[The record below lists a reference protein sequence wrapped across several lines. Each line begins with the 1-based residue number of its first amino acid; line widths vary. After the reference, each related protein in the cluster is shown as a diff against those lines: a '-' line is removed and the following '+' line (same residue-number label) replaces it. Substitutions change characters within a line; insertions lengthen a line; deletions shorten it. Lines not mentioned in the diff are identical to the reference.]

1 MKKLS
6 ILLIFVML
14 FSVFAFTACGSSD
27 KADTKTSEEKTETQ
41 ELETEEPKEEETKID
56 SPLVG
61 TCYYEGYNVKE
72 TYVFN
77 DDGTGHR
84 TFIMGDNKV
93 ENDFTYEIQ
102 DNKYTITYEEGDKQ
116 VDEFSVD
123 GDKLHTK
130 SESDDEFDYVRK

>member
-1 MKKLS
+1 MKKLN

-14 FSVFAFTACGSSD
+14 FNVFAFTACGSSD
-27 KADTKTSEEKTETQ
+27 KADTKTTEEKTEAQ
-41 ELETEEPKEEETKID
+41 KPEAEEPETEEPKID

-61 TCYYEGYNVKE
+61 TWYYEGYNVKE

-102 DNKYTITYEEGDKQ
+102 DNMYTITYEEGDQQ

-130 SESDDEFDYVRK
+130 SESDDEFDYVRQ

>member
-6 ILLIFVML
+6 VLLILVML
-14 FSVFAFTACGSSD
+14 FSLVTFTACGSSD
-27 KADTKTSEEKTETQ
+27 KADSKTSEEKTETQ
-41 ELETEEPKEEETKID
+41 EPEAEEPEEEETKID

-61 TCYYEGYNVKE
+61 TWYYEGDNVKE

-84 TFIMGDNKV
+84 TFVLGDNTI

-102 DNKYTITYEEGDKQ
+102 DNKYTITFEEGDQQ
-116 VDEFSVD
+116 VDEFSVE

-130 SESDDEFDYVRK
+130 SEYDDEFDYVRQ